1 MDIDIVWN
9 EDELEALE
17 ELNEIFNLQEGEIM
31 NKYMTEYDI
40 QADNFLT
47 VTDTTLEITR
57 DEVVEKWGWYRWKYS
72 CKLRR
77 GCKTY
82 TFPFFDSVRNF
93 EEDKRPSKYDI
104 LACLDTYD
112 YIYRLEDFASEFGY
126 DIEDKETERT
136 YNACMRQSEKLHGLF
151 TDEELEMLAE
161 IR

>member
-1 MDIDIVWN
+1 MS
-9 EDELEALE
+9 
-17 ELNEIFNLQEGEIM
+17 
-31 NKYMTEYDI
+31 KYITEYDM

-57 DEVVEKWGWYRWKYS
+57 DEIVEKWGWYRWKYS

-77 GCKTY
+77 GHKTY
-82 TFPFFDSVRNF
+82 TFSFFDSVKNF
-93 EEDKRPSKYDI
+93 EEDRRPSKYDV

-112 YIYRLEDFASEFGY
+112 YIRRLEDFASEFGY
-126 DIEDKETERT
+126 DIEDKETKRT